1 MWHSMNFQQM
11 PRKAEVPTLFQ
22 YQNEPKAL
30 FTSVFNHDVGNL
42 KSIQP
47 TGEGCI
53 MNFDYCLAGDT
64 KIALINGET
73 DTLKN
78 ICDRVTAGEDVFTF
92 SINPK
97 TEEIEVSKVLAGR
110 KTRVNER
117 TLIVHLDNGER
128 VVCSDNHKFLLRNG
142 QYLQAKELE
151 EGMSLMGFSIL
162 HDEKDYGVTYRGL
175 LTNHKIVKIEQGERM
190 DLYDIE
196 VEKNHNFPLASGIFV
211 HNSALEMRIAGVISG
226 DETLLKAF
234 QSGKDLHKSTAS
246 LVWNVPIEEV
256 SKDLRTK
263 AKSVNFGR

>member
-1 MWHSMNFQQM
+1 M
-11 PRKAEVPTLFQ
+11 T
-22 YQNEPKAL
+22 
-30 FTSVFNHDVGNL
+30 
-42 KSIQP
+42 
-47 TGEGCI
+47 EGRI
-53 MNFDYCLAGDT
+53 
-64 KIALINGET
+64 
-73 DTLKN
+73 LKN
-78 ICDRVTAGEDVFTF
+78 AKRVLDAGMVL
-92 SINPK
+92 N
-97 TEEIEVSKVLAGR
+97 EENYNHMKLQHDKKCGRWENAVPVLL
-110 KTRVNER
+110 K
-117 TLIVHLDNGER
+117 H
-128 VVCSDNHKFLLRNG
+128 
-142 QYLQAKELE
+142 
-151 EGMSLMGFSIL
+151 
-162 HDEKDYGVTYRGL
+162 GL